1 MFYFIPFFFSN
12 HHDKKLQEVLKFLT
26 GTKEIKD
33 IKIISVFADNDE
45 YGYLSNSYSYITKAI
60 YSGEK
65 IKNYK
70 EFIENLG
77 FYSKMD
83 DENSNNLI
91 LLSTDNFERRFLGL
105 IEAENQKDNL
115 SIINNFKED
124 D

>member
-1 MFYFIPFFFSN
+1 MYVIN
-12 HHDKKLQEVLKFLT
+12 LHH
-26 GTKEIKD
+26 EIDEYCLND
-33 IKIISVFADNDE
+33 IKIVSVFADSDKFI
-45 YGYLSNSYSYITKAI
+45 LLDKSNCYKTKAI

-91 LLSTDNFERRFLGL
+91 SLSTDNFERRFLGL
-105 IEAENQKDNL
+105 IETENKKDNL
-115 SIINNFKED
+115 SIINNSKEED
-124 D
+124 